1 MIIVVGHTKGGV
13 GKSTLSFNLAHALY
27 GTGKKVKIVDLDF
40 QQTLQFVNALNENPL
55 IEVLQPQTAEELL
68 AIFEDYEGYLVVD
81 VGGFDSDINRL
92 AMSKSDKILIPVSSS
107 VTEIIGFQTF
117 KGILKDIETKEI
129 NIVLNNV
136 HPLQNNFADIE
147 SVITSENMKLLKTVI
162 RNRKIYKDSLGFG
175 KSVFD
180 TGNKQAI
187 AEIEGLRDELLGR

>member
-1 MIIVVGHTKGGV
+1 MITVVGHTKGGV

-68 AIFEDYEGYLVVD
+68 AIFEDYDGYLVVD

-92 AMSKSDKILIPVSSS
+92 AMSKADKILVPISSS
-107 VTEIIGFQTF
+107 VTEVIGFQTF

-187 AEIEGLRDELLGR
+187 EEIEGLRDELIN